1 MIAFNII
8 CVAVSVLAYL
18 WLYLT
23 DVKNSV
29 YQNIMILIMLFS
41 NIGYLCLSISQNLS
55 EAILACKIHY
65 IGGCFMPMLYFF
77 TFCEVARIELK
88 KKVTFPLLL
97 VQIAFYG
104 VICTIG
110 YSDLYYVNP
119 QLVIEDGVGYLV
131 KEYGP
136 LHFLYPLTMGLYFI
150 ASISMAI
157 ISVLKKKTVNRK
169 EVLDMIMCAAFAVL
183 CYIIQRIAH
192 WGFDIMPVSYMILM
206 LGAIVPI
213 YHSNLFTVE
222 ENKNIVQEQLNKV
235 GFVNFNRKME
245 YMGCNKYATGIFP
258 ELVNCEVGKPI
269 TECGDELGEI
279 LDGIREFD
287 SHLSDSNTA
296 QHSHSKFRTF
306 KIGERCFETEIHTIN
321 DFRNKCVGYTIEF
334 RDETEHHRIVELTS
348 QYNETLTKEVNEKT
362 ERISDIQ
369 QKTILGMAQMVESR
383 DMSTGG
389 HIKRTSDV
397 VKIFADK
404 LLTSGAGFSEDFL
417 NMVIR
422 SAPMHDLGKIGVDD
436 AILCKKG
443 KFTDEEY
450 EQMKK
455 HAEIGGKMVKDIL
468 TGVEEEEFVRVAEN
482 VAHYHHE
489 KINGKGYPMGL
500 SGEQIPIEARIMA
513 LADVFDALVSKRC
526 YKEAFTYDKAFSI
539 IREDSGSHFD
549 PILAPIFCTCRPEL
563 EAYYDNCEK

>member
-1 MIAFNII
+1 MIVFNII

-29 YQNIMILIMLFS
+29 YQNLMVLIMLFS
-41 NIGYLCLSISQNLS
+41 NIGYLCLSMSQNLN

-77 TFCEVARIELK
+77 TFCGVARIELK
-88 KKVTFPLLL
+88 KSVTFPLLII
-97 VQIAFYG
+97 QIALYG
-104 VICTIG
+104 IVCTIG

-119 QLVIEDGVGYLV
+119 QLIINNGAGCLV
-131 KEYGP
+131 KDYGP
-136 LHFLYPLTMGLYFI
+136 LHFLYPLSMGLYLVASVTI
-150 ASISMAI
+150 AVMSG
-157 ISVLKKKTVNRK
+157 LKKKTVNRK
-169 EVLDMIMCAAFAVL
+169 EVFDMLICAAFAVL
-183 CYIIQRIAH
+183 CYFIQRIAH
-192 WGFDIMPVSYMILM
+192 WQIDIMPVSYMILM
-206 LGAIVPI
+206 LGAVVPI

-245 YMGCNKYATGIFP
+245 YMGCNSFATGIFE

-269 TECGDELGEI
+269 KECSGKLREI
-279 LDGIREFD
+279 IDGISQFD
-287 SHLSDSNTA
+287 RNMSDDTDS

-321 DFRNKCVGYTIEF
+321 NFRSKCVGYTIEF
-334 RDETEHHRIVELTS
+334 RDETEHNRIIELTS

-362 ERISDIQ
+362 QRIRNIQ

-404 LLTSGAGFSEDFL
+404 LLSSDVGFSEDFL

-436 AILCKKG
+436 SILCKKG

-455 HAEIGGKMVKDIL
+455 HAGIGGKMVRDIL
-468 TGVEEEEFVRVAEN
+468 TGVEEDEFVRIAEN

-489 KINGKGYPMGL
+489 KINGKGYPEGL
-500 SGEQIPIEARIMA
+500 CGEQIPVEARIMA

-539 IREDSGSHFD
+539 IKEDSGSHFD
-549 PILAPIFCTCRPEL
+549 PMLAGIFCTCRPEL
-563 EAYYDNCEK
+563 EAYYDNCDK

>member
-1 MIAFNII
+1 
-8 CVAVSVLAYL
+8 
-18 WLYLT
+18 
-23 DVKNSV
+23 
-29 YQNIMILIMLFS
+29 
-41 NIGYLCLSISQNLS
+41 
-55 EAILACKIHY
+55 
-65 IGGCFMPMLYFF
+65 
-77 TFCEVARIELK
+77 
-88 KKVTFPLLL
+88 
-97 VQIAFYG
+97 
-104 VICTIG
+104 
-110 YSDLYYVNP
+110 
-119 QLVIEDGVGYLV
+119 
-131 KEYGP
+131 
-136 LHFLYPLTMGLYFI
+136 
-150 ASISMAI
+150 
-157 ISVLKKKTVNRK
+157 
-169 EVLDMIMCAAFAVL
+169 MIMCAAFAVL

-206 LGAIVPI
+206 IGAIVPI

-245 YMGCNKYATGIFP
+245 YMGCNSFATGIFP

-287 SHLSDSNTA
+287 SHLSDSNMA

-404 LLTSGAGFSEDFL
+404 LLTSGVGFSEEFL
-417 NMVIR
+417 DMVIR

-443 KFTDEEY
+443 KFTDDEY

-468 TGVEEEEFVRVAEN
+468 TGVEEEEFVRIAEN

-500 SGEQIPIEARIMA
+500 SGEQIPVEARIMA

>member
-41 NIGYLCLSISQNLS
+41 NIGYLCLSMSRDLS
-55 EAILACKIHY
+55 EAIIACKIHY

-97 VQIAFYG
+97 LQMALYG
-104 VICTIG
+104 IVCTIG
-110 YSDLYYVNP
+110 YSDLYYVDP
-119 QLVIEDGVGYLV
+119 QLVIKNGVGYLV
-131 KEYGP
+131 KGYGP
-136 LHFLYPLTMGLYFI
+136 LHFLYPLTMGFYLV
-150 ASISMAI
+150 ASILIAI
-157 ISVLKKKTVNRK
+157 MSGLKKKTVNRI
-169 EVLDMIMCAAFAVL
+169 EVLDMIGCAVFAVL
-183 CYIIQRIAH
+183 CYILQRIAH

-245 YMGCNKYATGIFP
+245 YMGCNNFATGIFP

-269 TECGDELGEI
+269 TECGGELGEI

-287 SHLSDSNTA
+287 SNMSDSKA
-296 QHSHSKFRTF
+296 SQHSHSKFRTF
-306 KIGERCFETEIHTIN
+306 KIGVRCFETEIHTIN

-362 ERISDIQ
+362 ERISNIQ

-404 LLTSGAGFSEDFL
+404 LLKCPLSSRQL
-417 NMVIR
+417 
-422 SAPMHDLGKIGVDD
+422 
-436 AILCKKG
+436 KKQ
-443 KFTDEEY
+443 K
-450 EQMKK
+450 
-455 HAEIGGKMVKDIL
+455 
-468 TGVEEEEFVRVAEN
+468 
-482 VAHYHHE
+482 
-489 KINGKGYPMGL
+489 
-500 SGEQIPIEARIMA
+500 
-513 LADVFDALVSKRC
+513 VF
-526 YKEAFTYDKAFSI
+526 
-539 IREDSGSHFD
+539 
-549 PILAPIFCTCRPEL
+549 
-563 EAYYDNCEK
+563 